1 MAVAINVYNEKKGT
15 AKIGYNKTRMTT
27 FIRSEAYLIMGG
39 QIDRVSYLAI
49 VRDQVN
55 FKLDDH

>member
-1 MAVAINVYNEKKGT
+1 MCTMKKKGT
-15 AKIGYNKTRMTT
+15 DKMGYNKTRMTT
-27 FIRSEAYLIMGG
+27 SIRSETYLIMGG
-39 QIDRVSYLAI
+39 QIDRVSYLAS